1 MFEWVWSKMG
11 QAALNKVR
19 NKLFSMRYN
28 CKKAKIYL
36 NDFWVGTWSNIRI
49 DVQIKVL

>member
-36 NDFWVGTWSNIRI
+36 MVSGWGRGQTFVWMFR
-49 DVQIKVL
+49 